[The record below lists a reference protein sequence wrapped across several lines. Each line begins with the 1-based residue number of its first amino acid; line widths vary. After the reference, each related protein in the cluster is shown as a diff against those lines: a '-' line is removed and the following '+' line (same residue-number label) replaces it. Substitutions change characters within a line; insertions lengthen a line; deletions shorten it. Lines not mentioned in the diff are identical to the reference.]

1 MSRSDRL
8 AYYQR
13 ALDFWLEASRIQQ
26 QRCLEAS
33 PTDTHARADICFYVV
48 AVQRI
53 REAAR
58 MTADRAGLIAAREA
72 LGEFDALWPQFAD
85 LRNDDEHIRGPWPD
99 APNTTMY
106 FPHAVAELL
115 PAGRVKFLV
124 HVKVTQEDVER
135 LASRL
140 GELLSASSGAST

>member
-99 APNTTMY
+99 APKDTFAASGHWGQMLFVIPSLDIIIVRYGDDREKAFIKNE
-106 FPHAVAELL
+106 FLKL
-115 PAGRVKFLV
+115 VKESV
-124 HVKVTQEDVER
+124 IR
-135 LASRL
+135 
-140 GELLSASSGAST
+140 